1 MDLPIKIPL
10 RLKKMVDTTTQ
21 LMTVSSIPGLY
32 YYPNFLTKSEGEF
45 IWNCLESDTHWVGVT
60 SNPTSRRV
68 IQYGYKY
75 GYTGGALEPTDKI
88 PEIYSSMMDR
98 FQEVIDLIN
107 SHTRNLPRIKMTLG
121 ETTLT
126 FFNKTTC
133 DEWKAQTPD
142 HEKWE
147 QKYFKGLGCS
157 DEMKPQFDQLI
168 INKYLPGQGIAPHI
182 DKPSQF
188 GPYIACVTL
197 GSGVEI
203 QFSKTGE
210 ETIPIYVE
218 PNSLYIMSGDAR
230 YTWKHGIASR
240 KSDLVSDQKIA
251 RGTRISL
258 TFRTAL

>member
-21 LMTVSSIPGLY
+21 LMAPISSIPGLY
-32 YYPNFLTKSEGEF
+32 YYPNFLTSSEGES
-45 IWNCLESDTHWVGVT
+45 IWNCLQSDTHWVGVT

-68 IQYGYKY
+68 IQYGYLY
-75 GYTGGALEPTDKI
+75 GYTGGALEPTDPI

-98 FQEVIDLIN
+98 FQKIIGEKFSPDPLLIKSN
-107 SHTRNLPRIKMTLG
+107 
-121 ETTLT
+121 
-126 FFNKTTC
+126 
-133 DEWKAQTPD
+133 QTQF
-142 HEKWE
+142 EKE
-147 QKYFKGLGCS
+147 GGPMGGHGGL
-157 DEMKPQFDQLI
+157 PQFDQLI
-168 INKYLPGQGIAPHI
+168 INQYLPGQSIAPHI

-188 GPYIACVTL
+188 GPYIVCVTL

-210 ETIPIYVE
+210 ETTSIYVE

-240 KSDLVSDQKIA
+240 KSDLVADKKIV